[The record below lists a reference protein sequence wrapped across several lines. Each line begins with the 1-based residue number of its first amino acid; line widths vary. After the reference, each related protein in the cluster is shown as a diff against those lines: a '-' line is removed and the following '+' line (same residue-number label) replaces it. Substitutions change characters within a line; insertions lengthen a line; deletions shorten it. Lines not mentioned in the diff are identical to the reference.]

1 MKNKI
6 VMLIIWLLV
15 LGIVESICAVLNAE
29 MKTYI
34 VFLLLGATSYALC
47 YDSF

>member
-34 VFLLLGATSYALC
+34 VFLLLGATSYTLC

>member
-47 YDSF
+47 YDLF